1 MKRTPIGI
9 GVAGLILASLACVF
23 PLRQGGLQP
32 LVVSSAVPLVPA
44 IVAPPATAVP
54 PAANPAPSADLA
66 ALYRRVDPGVVAILI
81 YANSSAAPQTS
92 APVAQGSGFVIDT
105 QGHIVTNQHVV
116 DGAEQIEIDFPS
128 GLKAWAKVLGTDPDS
143 DLAVL
148 LVDVPADKL
157 VPLPLGDS
165 DQVQVGDTVLAIG
178 NPFGLSGTMT
188 EGIVSAIG
196 RTLDSERT
204 APGGQP
210 FTAGDIIQT
219 DAAINPGNSG
229 GPLLN
234 LRGEVVGVNRAIRTE
249 SFTVAGDAA
258 NSGVG
263 FAVPVNIVKRVV
275 PELIQSGKY
284 DYPYMG
290 ISSLSDQ
297 AWNLSTLEALGLPP
311 DAQGAYITCVT
322 PGGPADK
329 AGVIG
334 SGTCD
339 ETALRPGGDLIVAID
354 GHPMRTF
361 NDMLSYLIGN
371 TRAGQ
376 EITLTVL
383 RQGKEVQLPLTL
395 GARP

>member
-1 MKRTPIGI
+1 
-9 GVAGLILASLACVF
+9 
-23 PLRQGGLQP
+23 
-32 LVVSSAVPLVPA
+32 
-44 IVAPPATAVP
+44 
-54 PAANPAPSADLA
+54 
-66 ALYRRVDPGVVAILI
+66 
-81 YANSSAAPQTS
+81 
-92 APVAQGSGFVIDT
+92 
-105 QGHIVTNQHVV
+105 
-116 DGAEQIEIDFPS
+116 
-128 GLKAWAKVLGTDPDS
+128 
-143 DLAVL
+143 
-148 LVDVPADKL
+148 
-157 VPLPLGDS
+157 
-165 DQVQVGDTVLAIG
+165 
-178 NPFGLSGTMT
+178 
-188 EGIVSAIG
+188 
-196 RTLDSERT
+196 
-204 APGGQP
+204 
-210 FTAGDIIQT
+210 
-219 DAAINPGNSG
+219 
-229 GPLLN
+229 
-234 LRGEVVGVNRAIRTE
+234 VVGVNRAIRTE

-275 PELIQSGKY
+275 PELILSGKY